1 MGSSVVFRSTSS
13 IWLVILRHAEGGK
26 YPTRASAREQQQQHS
41 ESSRTTPVLLAPLD
55 LIHKKLRAHGLFNNG
70 PSLKGSAAAQH
81 RGAQEVIT
89 DTDNSASAYLKCYS
103 LMDEVAG
110 NGGAVNREL
119 YVEFLQ
125 LLTNGDI
132 NVGLFEDL
140 PAVYVMIFYS
150 SACTGD
156 NDSCFGVLD
165 PALEVGSTED
175 PTTDLQFFCK
185 QILKNTETVAD
196 AAFEYSI
203 RYDPTTLD
211 EASLATCLAEAT
223 VTVLLE
229 NLAGCTADT
238 TARRLS
244 DSRSEPQQQHRQE
257 ERALQDLGS
266 ATSGDIDCDYM
277 VSSTIERITATGKS
291 SCFAW

>member
-1 MGSSVVFRSTSS
+1 MLKVENIQPGHQSGSSSSSSSSST
-13 IWLVILRHAEGGK
+13 
-26 YPTRASAREQQQQHS
+26 

-55 LIHKKLRAHGLFNNG
+55 LIHKKLRAHGLLNNG

-110 NGGAVNREL
+110 NGGSVNREL

-125 LLTNGDI
+125 LITNGDI
-132 NVGLFEDL
+132 NVGQFEDL
-140 PAVYVMIFYS
+140 PAVYVMIFYT

-229 NLAGCTADT
+229 NLAGCSSDT

-244 DSRSEPQQQHRQE
+244 NSLDYRVEHQQEHRQE

-291 SCFAW
+291 SCFAG